1 MGWGVHRMRG
11 REYDSLVFVSLCSP
25 LSALHSALRSE
36 PLLLPQSVDHNNVR
50 PSLLARYLANRC
62 QYTARAYVLPNLPRA
77 DTSSGWH
84 SGWRRIGSREARLS
98 RSHATSDKGCRA
110 GLASAR
116 LSTSLRE
123 CKLTKR
129 ELVSSCKQSPRSA
142 CSGSRELRG
151 GRVERVPGF
160 VWEQGV

>member
-1 MGWGVHRMRG
+1 MYIGCV
-11 REYDSLVFVSLCSP
+11 DVNTIALFLF
-25 LSALHSALRSE
+25 LSALLS
-36 PLLLPQSVDHNNVR
+36 LLCTLLYDRNRCCCRKVLITTLWR